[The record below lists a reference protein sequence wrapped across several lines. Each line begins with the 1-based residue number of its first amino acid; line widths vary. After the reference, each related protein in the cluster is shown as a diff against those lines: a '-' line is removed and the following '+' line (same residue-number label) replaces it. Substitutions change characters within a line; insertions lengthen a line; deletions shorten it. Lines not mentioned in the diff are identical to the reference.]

1 MRYAD
6 LIDPFEPVSD
16 PPPNTLAKFYIWCLK
31 GSLPVIFVGAAISMI
46 AGSVEVCTAWLLGL
60 VIDSALTTEKE
71 ALFSDNTLLIGG
83 SIAFFILLRP
93 CVFGASSAVS
103 SILVMP
109 NVSAQ
114 VLSRLHRH
122 TMSQAVEFFDDD
134 FAGRIAQKQ
143 LQTSRAIADTVVE
156 FINVVSFAVAS
167 LIGSVLLL
175 TTINVW
181 IALVLFVWLV
191 GYALLIRWYLPLIRS
206 RSRSRA
212 GARSNLSGQIVDT
225 ITNIKTVKLFAH
237 GSHEDGAALDAM
249 HRFRLKAQD
258 FGVVASSFRFCLIA
272 LSGCLPVV
280 LVGGALILW
289 TRGEATA
296 GDIAATGAVSL
307 RIAQMSGWVSFVLMA
322 VYSNIGEAED
332 GMQTLAKSRKI
343 VDRPNA
349 KALSQARGEIV
360 YESVSFS
367 YGRPSGGL
375 VDVSLNIEAG
385 EHVGIVGASGAG
397 KSTLAA
403 LLLRLYEPESG
414 RITVDGW
421 DLRDITQESL
431 RSQIAMVTQETAM
444 FNRPAL
450 NNIRYGRPEAT
461 REEVVEAAKKAEAD
475 MFIQDLKDHLGRKG
489 YGAYLGERGIKLS
502 GGQRQRIALAR
513 AVLKDAPILILD
525 EATSAMDSA
534 LEASIQD
541 ALIRV
546 MEKKTVIA
554 IAHRLST
561 IARMDR
567 IIVLDNGRVAEQ
579 GGHGDLISKGG
590 LFSLFWNRQ
599 SNGFIGVDRAA
610 E

>member
-1 MRYAD
+1 
-6 LIDPFEPVSD
+6 
-16 PPPNTLAKFYIWCLK
+16 
-31 GSLPVIFVGAAISMI
+31 MI
-46 AGSVEVCTAWLLGL
+46 AGAAEVCTAFLLGL
-60 VIDSALTTEKE
+60 VIDAALMSERE
-71 ALFSDNTLLIGG
+71 ALFSENLFLIGG
-83 SIAFFILLRP
+83 SVAFFLLLRP
-93 CVFGASSAVS
+93 CVLGASSAVS

-122 TMSQAVEFFDDD
+122 TMGQAVGFFDDD

-143 LQTSRAIADTVVE
+143 LQTSRAVADTVVE
-156 FINVVSFAVAS
+156 FINVVSFAIAS

-175 TTINVW
+175 TTINIW
-181 IALVLFVWLV
+181 IALVLFIWLA
-191 GYALLIRWYLPLIRS
+191 GYAFLIRWFLPLIRS

-225 ITNIKTVKLFAH
+225 VTNIKTVKLFAH
-237 GSHEDGAALDAM
+237 GDHEDRAALDAM
-249 HRFRLKAQD
+249 QEFRMKAQD
-258 FGVVASSFRFCLIA
+258 FGVVASSFRFCLMT
-272 LSGCLPVV
+272 LSGFLPVV

-289 TRGEATA
+289 SKGGATA

-307 RIAQMSGWVSFVLMA
+307 RIAQMSGWVSFVMMA
-322 VYSNIGEAED
+322 IYSNIGEAED
-332 GMQTLAKSRKI
+332 GMQTLATSRRI
-343 VDRPNA
+343 VDRRDA
-349 KALSQARGEIV
+349 KALSHVKGEIV
-360 YESVSFS
+360 YDSVSFN

-375 VDVSLNIEAG
+375 VDVSLNVKPG

-414 RITVDGW
+414 RIMIDGC
-421 DLRDITQESL
+421 DLRDVTQESL
-431 RSQIAMVTQETAM
+431 RSQVAMVTQETAM

-450 NNIRYGRPEAT
+450 DNIRYGRPEAT
-461 REEVVEAAKKAEAD
+461 RDEVVEAAKKAEAD
-475 MFIQDLKDHLGRKG
+475 EFIRELQDHLGRKG
-489 YGAYLGERGIKLS
+489 YGAYLGERGIRLS

-513 AVLKDAPILILD
+513 AVLKDAPIFILD
-525 EATSAMDSA
+525 EATSALDSA

-541 ALIRV
+541 ALKRV

-561 IARMDR
+561 ISRMDR
-567 IIVLDNGRVAEQ
+567 IIVLDKGCVTEQ
-579 GGHGDLISKGG
+579 GSHGELLAKGG

-599 SNGFIGVDRAA
+599 SDGFIGVDRAA

>member
-6 LIDPFEPVSD
+6 LIDPFEHAPE

-31 GSLPVIFVGAAISMI
+31 GSFPLIFVGAAISMI
-46 AGSVEVCTAWLLGL
+46 AGSVEVLTALLLGL
-60 VIDSALTTEKE
+60 VIDGALMTERA
-71 ALFSDNTLLIGG
+71 ALFSENLLLIGG
-83 SIAFFILLRP
+83 SIAFFLLLRP
-93 CVFGASSAVS
+93 VVFGSSSAVS

-114 VLSRLHRH
+114 VLSRLHRN

-167 LIGSVLLL
+167 LVGSVLLL
-175 TTINVW
+175 TTINIW
-181 IALVLFVWLV
+181 IALILFIWLG
-191 GYALLIRWYLPLIRS
+191 GYAFLIRWYLPLIRS

-225 ITNIKTVKLFAH
+225 VTNIKTVKLFAH
-237 GSHEDGAALDAM
+237 SDYEDRAALDAM
-249 HRFRLKAQD
+249 QRFRFKAQD
-258 FGVVASSFRFCLIA
+258 FGVVASSFRFCLMT
-272 LSGCLPVV
+272 LSGFLPVV
-280 LVGGALILW
+280 LVGGALVLW
-289 TRGEATA
+289 SRGAATA

-322 VYSNIGEAED
+322 IYSNIGEAED

-343 VDRPNA
+343 NDRPGA
-349 KALSQARGEIV
+349 RSLSNVNGRIV
-360 YESVSFS
+360 FDSISFS

-375 VDVSLNIEAG
+375 VDVNLVVEPG

-414 RITVDGW
+414 RITIDGW
-421 DLRDITQESL
+421 DLSEVTQESL
-431 RSQIAMVTQETAM
+431 RSQVAMVTQETAM

-450 NNIRYGRPEAT
+450 DNIQYGRPGAT
-461 REEVVEAAKKAEAD
+461 REEVVEAAKRAEAD
-475 MFIQDLKDHLGRKG
+475 EFILELEDHLGRKG

-525 EATSAMDSA
+525 EATSALDSA

-541 ALIRV
+541 ALGRV

-561 IARMDR
+561 ISRMDR
-567 IIVLDNGRVAEQ
+567 IVVLDQGRVAEQ
-579 GGHGDLISKGG
+579 GSHGELLAKGG

-599 SNGFIGVDRAA
+599 SNGFIGIDRAA